1 MKKII
6 SFSIWGSSSCYL
18 NTSLKNIL
26 LRRDHFPE
34 WELVFY
40 IGKDVD
46 PKLIKAISEDE
57 YCSFV
62 DMSNY
67 SNCSKNS
74 LWRFNS
80 FFSKDIVIS
89 RDCDSLLIPRD
100 FFCVNEWL
108 KSDKDF
114 HIIRDHPKH
123 TDKILAGMFG
133 CRNGAFN
140 KYKETMLDFLKQKLD
155 WGCDQYFLGKYIYPN
170 IVDNSF
176 IHSCNTLDSD
186 LGYGIKIDFK
196 QEEFYIDS
204 GNIKKRKW
212 GYIGQRQCKSN
223 RFLSVI

>member
-6 SFSIWGSSSCYL
+6 SFCIWSSSKCYL
-18 NTSLKNIL
+18 ETSLKNIS
-26 LRRDHFPE
+26 LRRDHFPG
-34 WELVFY
+34 WRLIFY

-46 PKLIKAISEDE
+46 PRLIDSIRKDE
-57 YCSFV
+57 YCEFI
-62 DMSNY
+62 DMSNHPHDA
-67 SNCSKNS
+67 KHS

-80 FFSKDIVIS
+80 FFSEDIVIS

-140 KYKETMLDFLKQKLD
+140 KHKEIMLDFLKQTLD
-155 WGCDQYFLGKYIYPN
+155 WGCDQYFLNKYIYPD
-170 IVDNSF
+170 IIHDSF
-176 IHSCNTLDSD
+176 IHSNNTLDSD
-186 LGYGIKIDFK
+186 LGYGVKINFK
-196 QEEFYIDS
+196 DEEFYIDS
-204 GNIKKRKW
+204 DNIKKRRW
-212 GYIGQRQCKSN
+212 GYIGQRACKAN
-223 RFLSVI
+223 RFLV